1 MKNPR
6 NCSLK
11 RRTWGHSLPIAL
23 ISLSLMGMPAAS
35 VQGWTWPPASHADSN
50 WSTYYGNNKAW
61 SYSSLD
67 QIQRGN
73 VKNLVP
79 VWTFAAGDVRPG
91 LVSGPLVK
99 DGVLYLAAGQD
110 QLFALNAVTGRLL
123 WSYSHPSSGAWTQT
137 SGRNVKG
144 IAMGYGFIYLGTS
157 DNHLIAVDQRS
168 GREVWNVEVED
179 SRLCECGIFAA
190 PLVAGNKVIVGVTGG
205 EVPHRGYLNAFDA
218 RTGRFIWRF
227 FTIPGP
233 NDPNFGTWGGDAWK
247 MGGGP
252 TWYTGSHDADMNL
265 IFWGIGNASL
275 DAYGEGRKGSNL
287 YTDSVVAIDA
297 GTGKL
302 RWYFQETPHDLYDY
316 DSAYEPVLIDV
327 ERNGQRQEVVLHASK
342 NGYTYLLDRKT
353 GKYIGAWPY
362 VDVINWTKG
371 LDSNG
376 HPIDAMIPKAG
387 EPYCPS
393 LPGGRTWGHSAYS
406 PITGLWYNIATE
418 MCTVVSPRKEEP
430 RVGQLWLGTEGLHN
444 VAPPTGGPIRGHI
457 DAFDP
462 LTGKRKWRVPTVYP
476 ESSCLLATGGGLI
489 FGGDIEGRAWALD
502 ASTGEKLWSYN
513 TGGSITGA
521 EITYSVNGRQYV
533 AIDSGVG
540 TTRGRQA
547 AALFPGLKGQLPQS
561 AANLFVFALFQ
572 PDDSK
577 PKQGVDETPSFASS
591 PQVETGS
598 ARSAQPG
605 EGSAVKGGRQLFE
618 TTCANGYCH
627 AAGGGGSGPTN
638 LQNRNFTFRQVIDI
652 ISNGVPGTAMPSWRN
667 KFSSTEISELAA
679 YVLSLS
685 PGNANL
691 PSAPETSS
699 EPALPGSSSKSA
711 HTFSRTVEAEVGGSA
726 REGRS
731 IFFDDTEPASC
742 GVCHAYRGKGGRVGP
757 DLTDVAGMAPREI
770 LRDIL
775 RPDRAATDPR
785 YAKIQ
790 ITTRDGQLYVG
801 VKSDETEDVIRL
813 YDTSS
818 MPPVL
823 RTFLKSDVV
832 STEKLNGS
840 VMPGNYGQKYSQKDL
855 LDLVTYIKAGDPDP
869 NLMFPHTR

>member
-1 MKNPR
+1 
-6 NCSLK
+6 
-11 RRTWGHSLPIAL
+11 
-23 ISLSLMGMPAAS
+23 MGTADAS
-35 VQGWTWPPASHADSN
+35 AQGPASARPNPADKQSSN
-50 WSTYYGNNKAW
+50 WSTYFGNNKAW

-67 QIQRGN
+67 QIARGN

-91 LVSGPLVK
+91 LVSTPLVM
-99 DGVLYLAAGQD
+99 DGVLYLAAGDD

-137 SGRNVKG
+137 IGRNVKG
-144 IAMGYGFIYLGTS
+144 IAMGQGLIYMGTS
-157 DNHLIAVDQRS
+157 DNHLIAVDQKS

-179 SRLCECGIFAA
+179 SRLCECSIGSA
-190 PLVAGNKVIVGVTGG
+190 PIVAGSKVIVGVTGG

-218 RTGRFIWRF
+218 RTGKFIWRF

-252 TWYTGSHDADMNL
+252 TWYTGSYDANLNL
-265 IFWGIGNASL
+265 IFWGVGNASS
-275 DAYGEGRKGSNL
+275 DTYGEGRKGSNL

-302 RWYFQETPHDLYDY
+302 SWYFQETPHDLYDY
-316 DSAYEPVLIDV
+316 DSAYEAVLLDLD
-327 ERNGQRQEVVLHASK
+327 RNGRMQRVVLHASK
-342 NGYTYLLDRKT
+342 NGYTYVLDRKT
-353 GKYIGAWPY
+353 GSFIGAWPY
-362 VDVINWTKG
+362 VDIINWTRG
-371 LDSNG
+371 LDRKG
-376 HPIDAMIPKAG
+376 QPIDPIIPEAG

-418 MCTVVSPRKEEP
+418 MCTVVSPRKEAPE
-430 RVGQLWLGTEGLHN
+430 VGELWLGTEGLHN
-444 VAPPTGGPIRGHI
+444 VAPPSGGPIRGHI

-476 ESSCLLATGGGLI
+476 ESSSLLATGGGLI
-489 FGGDIEGRAWALD
+489 FGGDVGGRAWALD
-502 ASTGEKLWSYN
+502 ANTGEKLWSYN

-547 AALFPGLKGQLPQS
+547 GALFPGLKAHLPQS

-572 PDDSK
+572 PDDSE
-577 PKQGVDETPSFASS
+577 PKQDDEGSVFSSS
-591 PQVETGS
+591 PQVET
-598 ARSAQPG
+598 AAAPSAQPD
-605 EGSAVKGGRQLFE
+605 ERPAVKGGQQIFE
-618 TTCANGYCH
+618 ATCANSYCH
-627 AAGGGGSGPTN
+627 VAGGGGSGPTN
-638 LQNRNFTFRQVIDI
+638 LQNRNFTFPQLIET
-652 ISNGVPGTAMPSWRN
+652 ISDGVPGTGMPSWKN

-679 YVLSLS
+679 YVSSLS
-685 PGNANL
+685 PDNANA
-691 PSAPETSS
+691 PSTGKPSS
-699 EPALPGSSSKSA
+699 QPALPGASSKSVQI
-711 HTFSRTVEAEVGGSA
+711 FSRAVEAEVGGNA

-731 IFFDDTEPASC
+731 IFFDDTEPANC
-742 GVCHAYRGKGGRVGP
+742 GVCHAYAGKGGRVGP
-757 DLTDVAGMAPREI
+757 DLANIAGMTQREI

-775 RPDRAATDPR
+775 QPDTAVIDPR

-801 VKSDETEDVIRL
+801 VKGAETKDVIRL

-818 MPPVL
+818 TPPVL
-823 RTFLKSDVV
+823 RTFLKSAIVN
-832 STEKLNGS
+832 TEELKGS
-840 VMPGNYGQKYSQKDL
+840 VMPGNYGQRYSHKDL